1 MARKKRG
8 DHIRTL
14 TKVAGGR
21 SLCVTLPI
29 TLLREMNWDS
39 RKKVC
44 VRKWGKR
51 VIIEDADEMEEEG
64 RECK

>member
-8 DHIRTL
+8 DNVRTL

-29 TLLREMNWDS
+29 TLVREMNWDPK
-39 RKKVC
+39 KKVC

-51 VIIEDADEMEEEG
+51 LIIEDYEEAKEG
-64 RECK
+64 GKDCA